1 MQEHELIQLARKG
14 DLFAFNELVSA
25 YERLVY
31 NVCYRVVLNRQDA
44 EDITQ
49 ETFITGFEKI
59 GQYKGG
65 SFKSWLLR
73 IATNKSID
81 LTRKGIRKREIE
93 LEPMNREDE
102 ENSNAD
108 WMIDPDADIDLILE
122 RSELSN
128 ILRWCIERLESG
140 QRAVLVLVDVFE
152 MGYQEVSDTLKK
164 PLGTV
169 KSRLVRARSQVKHC
183 VERGLEQFSDEDRHK
198 REAR

>member
-1 MQEHELIQLARKG
+1 MTEQELIQLAQNG
-14 DLFAFNELVSA
+14 DLFAFNELVSL
-25 YERLVY
+25 YEGLVY
-31 NVCYRVVLNRQDA
+31 NVSYRVVLNRQDA

-59 GQYKGG
+59 GQYNGG

-81 LTRKGIRKREIE
+81 LTRKGIRKHEVE
-93 LEPMNREDE
+93 LEPLNRDDE
-102 ENSNAD
+102 ENTNVE

-128 ILRWCIERLESG
+128 ILRWCIERLEAG
-140 QRAVLVLVDVFE
+140 QRVVLVLVDVFE
-152 MGYQEVSDTLKK
+152 MGYQDVSDTIKK

-169 KSRLVRARSQVKHC
+169 KSRLVRARGQVKQC
-183 VERGLEQFSDEDRHK
+183 VERGMEHFAKDDRHK
-198 REAR
+198 REAL